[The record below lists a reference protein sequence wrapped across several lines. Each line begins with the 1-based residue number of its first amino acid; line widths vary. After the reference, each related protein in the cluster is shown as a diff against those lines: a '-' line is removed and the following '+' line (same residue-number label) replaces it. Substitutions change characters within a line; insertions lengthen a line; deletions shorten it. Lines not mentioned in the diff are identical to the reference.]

1 MSSKN
6 PTVEDLIATI
16 QSERPRE
23 PGIIEALLST
33 VDGIFTQNRKLQ
45 KSRLTARQIR
55 GVVKMVGS
63 QTYSRT
69 VTLKQ
74 YRPFIDDSTGE
85 FSSSTYDNRVLT
97 AVGEA
102 VITGRISL
110 NGQSRKEIIEIFK
123 AVSSQAE
130 GEEGAKTKFMPS
142 RSVDF

>member
-1 MSSKN
+1 MTGKN
-6 PTVEDLIATI
+6 PTIEDMISSVHA
-16 QSERPRE
+16 ERSRE

-55 GVVKMVGS
+55 GIVKMVGS

-69 VTLKQ
+69 VHLKQ
-74 YRPFIDDSTGE
+74 FKPFIDDSTGE
-85 FSSSTYDNRVLT
+85 FTNSTYDNRVLT

-123 AVSSQAE
+123 AVSNQTPIDDTNKPRFLS
-130 GEEGAKTKFMPS
+130 S
-142 RSVDF
+142 RNIDY

>member
-1 MSSKN
+1 MTKN
-6 PTVEDLIATI
+6 GPSMEDMIATI

-74 YRPFIDDSTGE
+74 YRPFIDDNTGE
-85 FSSSTYDNRVLT
+85 FSSSVYDNRVLT

-110 NGQSRKEIIEIFK
+110 NGQSRKEIIDIFK
-123 AVSSQAE
+123 AVSNQAQV
-130 GEEGAKTKFMPS
+130 EEDKKTKFVPS
-142 RSVDF
+142 RGIDF